1 MGLMEEDKGEDQ
13 RLQDYDNN
21 NISIKQAAIIAAV
34 LLVCIVVLF
43 VLKVKQ
49 IVPSFVTAIISVLM
63 FVAALLFL
71 LHEKRNN

>member
-71 LHEKRNN
+71 LHEKKK

>member
-1 MGLMEEDKGEDQ
+1 MGLMEEDKGKDQ

-71 LHEKRNN
+71 LHEKKK

>member
-1 MGLMEEDKGEDQ
+1 MGLMEEDKSEDQ

-21 NISIKQAAIIAAV
+21 NISLKQAAIIAAV
-34 LLVCIVVLF
+34 LLVCIVILF

-71 LHEKRNN
+71 LHEKKK

>member
-34 LLVCIVVLF
+34 LLVCIVILF

-71 LHEKRNN
+71 LHEKKK

>member
-71 LHEKRNN
+71 LHKKKK

>member
-49 IVPSFVTAIISVLM
+49 IVPYFVTAIISVLM

-71 LHEKRNN
+71 LHEKKK

>member
-1 MGLMEEDKGEDQ
+1 MGLMEEDKSEDQ

-21 NISIKQAAIIAAV
+21 NISLKQAAIIAAV
-34 LLVCIVVLF
+34 LLVCIVILF

-49 IVPSFVTAIISVLM
+49 IVPSFVPAIISVLM

-71 LHEKRNN
+71 LHEKKK

>member
-13 RLQDYDNN
+13 RLQDYGNN

-34 LLVCIVVLF
+34 LLVCIVILF

-71 LHEKRNN
+71 LHEKKK

>member
-43 VLKVKQ
+43 VLKVKR

-71 LHEKRNN
+71 LHEKKK

>member
-49 IVPSFVTAIISVLM
+49 IVPSFVTAIISPFSVL
-63 FVAALLFL
+63 
-71 LHEKRNN
+71 

>member
-1 MGLMEEDKGEDQ
+1 MGLMEENKGEDQ

-43 VLKVKQ
+43 VLKVKR

-71 LHEKRNN
+71 LHEKKK